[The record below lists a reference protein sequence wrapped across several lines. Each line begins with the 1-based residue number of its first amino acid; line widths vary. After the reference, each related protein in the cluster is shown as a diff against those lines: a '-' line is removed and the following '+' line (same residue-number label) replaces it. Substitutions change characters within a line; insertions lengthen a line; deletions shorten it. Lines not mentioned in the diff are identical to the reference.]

1 MLYPTKRAVLLMG
14 AGLPVT
20 LIIAILNP
28 NLWPLGAA
36 WIALV
41 VGLML
46 FDMVSAPA
54 PSQLELKHIIPG
66 TFYVGTSHDIPIIYT
81 VKGGRKPIEPEMK
94 LTVNE
99 RLESVPYIWYPPLEE
114 DKLLGAFRIKALRRG
129 DGDFEWVWTRWS
141 GPLKLMWRQL
151 KQPVNVTVPVIP
163 DTRLVKDKAIEIF
176 SRDAAH
182 GQKTQIER
190 GEGTEF
196 DSLREFMQG
205 MDKRAIDWKHSAR
218 HMKLHH
224 MKLHAKEFRTER
236 NHNIVF
242 AIDTGYL
249 MCEPLDG
256 MTRLDRAINTSLL
269 IAFVSLKFGD
279 RVGYF
284 GFDQRPYLFTK
295 PISGTTSFPHLQK
308 LTSQLEY
315 SANETNFTLSLS
327 SLSKSLMRRS
337 LIIVFTDFVD
347 TTNAELMLENISRL
361 IKSHMVLFV
370 TFKDI
375 EIEILIKAKPESP
388 QDVSK
393 SVIAAAFNKDRDIV
407 LARLERMG
415 VQIVRADAENMSTA
429 VLNRFLELKRREM
442 I

>member
-1 MLYPTKRAVLLMG
+1 MLYPTQRAVLLMG

-36 WIALV
+36 WVALIF
-41 VGLML
+41 GLL
-46 FDMVSAPA
+46 LYDMTLAPA
-54 PSQLELKHIIPG
+54 PSQFKLKHIIPG
-66 TFYVGTSHDIPIIYT
+66 TIYVGASHDIPFIYT
-81 VKGGRKPIEPEMK
+81 VNSRRNPINPEMK
-94 LTVNE
+94 LSAGE
-99 RLESVPYIWYPPLEE
+99 RLDHTPDIWYPPIED

-129 DGDFEWVWTRWS
+129 DAEFETLWTRWT
-141 GPLKLMWRQL
+141 GPLGLMWRQL
-151 KQPVNVTVPVIP
+151 KQPLNVSIPIVP

-182 GQKTQIER
+182 GQKMQIER
-190 GEGTEF
+190 GQGTEF

-218 HMKLHH
+218 HL
-224 MKLHAKEFRTER
+224 KLHAKEFRTER

-256 MTRLDRAINTSLL
+256 VTRLDRAINTSLL
-269 IAFVSLKFGD
+269 ISFVSLKFGD
-279 RVGYF
+279 RVGFF

-295 PISGTTSFPHLQK
+295 PVSGTNSFPHLQK
-308 LTSQLEY
+308 LTSQIEY
-315 SANETNFTLSLS
+315 SSNETNFTLSLS

-337 LIIVFTDFVD
+337 LIIVFTEFVD
-347 TTNAELMLENISRL
+347 TTNAELMIENISRL

-370 TFKDI
+370 TFKDM
-375 EIEILIKAKPESP
+375 EIEKLINAEPKSP
-388 QDVSK
+388 GDVSK
-393 SVIAAAFNKDRDIV
+393 AVIAAAFNKERDIV

-429 VLNRFLELKRREM
+429 VLNRFLDLKRREM